1 VDPCARG
8 MADHHG
14 TVLHLFGGPYL
25 TVEGPRHEIPEGAR
39 RLVAFVALHHRRV
52 ERRRTAG
59 TLWPD
64 VTEERASG
72 NLRSALWR
80 LRSVAPGLLAVDAS
94 SLRLGEDVAVDAHLF
109 TAWSARL
116 LDGTATDDDLVVTS
130 LWLEGLDLLPGWFD
144 DWALIEQERLRQR
157 TLHALETLS
166 IRLGERGRFADAV
179 DAALLAVDADPLRES
194 AQRALI
200 TVHLAEGNVA
210 EARRAYSRYHRLVQS
225 ELGVRPSA
233 AIRDLVAPDDV
244 HDALLHR
251 TAAG

>member
-1 VDPCARG
+1 VDPCTAR
-8 MADHHG
+8 MADHPG

-25 TVEGPRHEIPEGAR
+25 SVERARQEIPEGAR
-39 RLVAFVALHHRRV
+39 RLVAFVAMHHRRV
-52 ERRRTAG
+52 GRQRAAG

-64 VTEERASG
+64 VTDERASG

-80 LRSVAPGLLAVDAS
+80 LRSVAPGVLAVDAS
-94 SLRLGEDVAVDAHLF
+94 SLRLGEHVAVDAHLF
-109 TAWSARL
+109 TAWSARV

-130 LWLEGLDLLPGWFD
+130 LWLDGLDLLPGWFD
-144 DWALIEQERLRQR
+144 DWAVLEQERLRQR

-166 IRLGERGRFADAV
+166 VRLVERGRCADAV

-200 TVHLAEGNVA
+200 TVHLAEGNLV
-210 EARRAYSRYHRLVQS
+210 EARRAFSRYHRLVRC
-225 ELGVRPSA
+225 ELGVEPSA
-233 AIRDLVAPDDV
+233 AIRNLVAPEGV
-244 HDALLHR
+244 HRVLLRR